1 MTDVTTLLAQGEHAS
16 LEFKTQDVR
25 PEALAKELVAF
36 SNTLGG
42 VVLIGVAD
50 DGAIQGVADRAL
62 IEQRVI
68 NVARHNVVP
77 AIDPGLYWSRVDDRD
92 ICQVTVGKGTAK
104 PYQTLDG
111 KFLIRVGSANRQ
123 ATKEELSRLFQ
134 AAGLVHFDIS
144 PVEQT
149 GPEDLD
155 EAKLQSYWQ
164 SSYQLDY
171 YRLDRDERI
180 NLLLNADLLSLHEG
194 IPVCTIGGLL
204 MFGRQPQRRLPQS
217 AIQFAA
223 FDGIDIT
230 DPLLDKKELTGV
242 LPDLIENAAALVR
255 LLLPKPSTLNGL
267 RRDEQEQIPSRV
279 LREALVNAVCHRD
292 YSISQ
297 RRIQLFL
304 FRDRLEVRSPGRLPN
319 TLNLQK
325 IRYGNSAPRNL
336 LLLKYLDNMRYIDG
350 LGRGIPLMIKTL
362 GERVSFAET
371 GEIFSVTIRL

>member
-1 MTDVTTLLAQGEHAS
+1 MMDVTTLLAQGEHAS

-77 AIDPGLYWSRVDDRD
+77 AIDPGLSWSCVDDRD
-92 ICQVTVGKGTAK
+92 LCQVTVGKGTAK

-149 GPEDLD
+149 GLEDLD

-164 SSYQLDY
+164 TYYQLDY

-223 FDGIDIT
+223 FDGIDMT

-255 LLLPKPSTLNGL
+255 LLLPKPSTLDGL
-267 RRDEQEQIPSRV
+267 RRDEQEQIPPRV